1 MARFQVR
8 NIAEDLKDPLSRGMF
23 ILLLFYL
30 ASTNARKEMTAALRQ
45 ICLTWTVIL
54 GESQAHQN
62 VLDANTVHILQGRC
76 PFRSFND
83 RSYLEA
89 AMQKNN
95 ILPGASPA
103 LRTEM
108 YQRILAVQHSIPTI
122 YTFLENTKIL
132 EPCAKIL
139 QGLLP
144 AGCKSSLAQSF
155 RALHNG
161 QTRFKEQVSTFSYKY
176 RELSTGTEVEWY
188 SYRQLWILLLRH
200 FPSPRKDTGKWKAQA
215 KCTGK
220 RKYKLNERLDQV
232 QTVIPH
238 EFGEQ
243 WIRELAM
250 LASANGY
257 RQIRKADG
265 EIKSADA
272 VMTEKFLMRIRPS
285 TFYDMGAGL
294 LDQKVDAIC
303 QMLHDIEESK
313 IQSTNPEITSDLD
326 DCGSDIDDRCGRPQ
340 EHSVKKDEQN
350 LFLAFIYATNPVI
363 IPKQYMTSF
372 AWKRD
377 MFQAFFGQPHAQHTT
392 KRNTPTE
399 IQPIGSPST
408 VNTALGKGA
417 QGQSLDPALKVV
429 QERGTDTSPTP
440 KSATRTS
447 REVSIRLPPD
457 ETPAAP
463 VTPEETVKRERR
475 TDQSCESDPT
485 ISIAEARRLLFG
497 NDASNEL
504 NSFVV
509 LFPAKKDRFHMRCVQ
524 SVDRVAMVAALN
536 LSSTSHYLV
545 AEEGGRLK
553 LMDPKTIVEQAAVQQ
568 IKVILMTPQRGSE
581 DIINRLET

>member
-1 MARFQVR
+1 M
-8 NIAEDLKDPLSRGMF
+8 
-23 ILLLFYL
+23 
-30 ASTNARKEMTAALRQ
+30 TNALRQ
-45 ICLTWTVIL
+45 ICLTWTFIL

-76 PFRSFND
+76 PFFSFSD
-83 RSYLEA
+83 RSYLEGEL
-89 AMQKNN
+89 QRNN
-95 ILPGASPA
+95 ILPGAGPV

-161 QTRFKEQVSTFSYKY
+161 QTSFKEQASTFSYKY
-176 RELSTGTEVEWY
+176 RELSTGAEVEWF

-200 FPSPRKDTGKWKAQA
+200 FPFPRKDTGKWKARA

-220 RKYKLNERLDQV
+220 RKYKSNECLDQ
-232 QTVIPH
+232 TV

-257 RQIRKADG
+257 RQIRTADG
-265 EIKSADA
+265 EQKSADA
-272 VMTEKFLMRIRPS
+272 VMTEDFLMRIRPS
-285 TFYDMGAGL
+285 KYYAMGAAL

-313 IQSTNPEITSDLD
+313 IRSTNPEITSDFD
-326 DCGSDIDDRCGRPQ
+326 DCGSDVDDRCGRPQ

-350 LFLAFIYATNPVI
+350 LFLTFVYATNPVV

-377 MFQAFFGQPHAQHTT
+377 MFHAFFGQPQAQIMI

-399 IQPIGSPST
+399 IQSVELSS
-408 VNTALGKGA
+408 TALGEGA
-417 QGQSLDPALKVV
+417 QGQRLDPSPEVV
-429 QERGTDTSPTP
+429 WERGSGISPTP
-440 KSATRTS
+440 ESVTRIS
-447 REVSIRLPPD
+447 REASIRLPPD
-457 ETPAAP
+457 ESPAVP
-463 VTPEETVKRERR
+463 PDEIVNRQGR
-475 TDQSCESDPT
+475 TDQSRESDST
-485 ISIAEARRLLFG
+485 ISFAEARRLIFG
-497 NDASNEL
+497 SGASNERD
-504 NSFVV
+504 SFVV
-509 LFPAKKDRFHMRCVQ
+509 LFPAEKDRFHMRCVQ
-524 SVDRVAMVAALN
+524 SVDRVAMVVALD

-545 AEEGGRLK
+545 AEESGRLK
-553 LMDPKTIVEQAAVQQ
+553 LVDPKTIVEQAAVQQ
-568 IKVILMTPQRGSE
+568 IKVILMTPQRESE
-581 DIINRLET
+581 DIVNRLES